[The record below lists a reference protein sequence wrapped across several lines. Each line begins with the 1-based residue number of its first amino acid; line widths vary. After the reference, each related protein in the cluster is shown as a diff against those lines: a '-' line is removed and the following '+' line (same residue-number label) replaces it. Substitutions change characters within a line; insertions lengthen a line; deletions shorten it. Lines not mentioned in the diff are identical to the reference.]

1 MDLFFLNIR
10 WLDIVDILL
19 VAWILYKLYDL
30 IKGSAAL
37 NIFLGIAS
45 IYLFYLI
52 TDALKMKMLSKL
64 LGQFTGVGVIALIIV
79 FQQELRRFLI
89 LIGKTGFNTQ
99 KQWLRRMLGL
109 EGTESKR
116 LNLKI
121 DEIIAA
127 TLRMQKDK
135 LGALIVMSENQEL
148 KPLISSGI
156 KLNADVSDELIESI
170 FFKNSPLHD
179 GALVIIK
186 SKIVA
191 AKVILPLTDR
201 QDLPLTFGLR
211 HRAAIGVTENFDVA
225 ALVLSEQNGKISL
238 VIKGEV
244 EQDITPEKL
253 KKRLREY
260 MTK

>member
-1 MDLFFLNIR
+1 
-10 WLDIVDILL
+10 
-19 VAWILYKLYDL
+19 
-30 IKGSAAL
+30 
-37 NIFLGIAS
+37 
-45 IYLFYLI
+45 
-52 TDALKMKMLSKL
+52 
-64 LGQFTGVGVIALIIV
+64 
-79 FQQELRRFLI
+79 LI
-89 LIGKTGFNTQ
+89 LIGKTGFSTQ

-121 DEIIAA
+121 DEILSA

-148 KPLISSGI
+148 KPLITSGI

-244 EQDITPEKL
+244 EHDISPEKL
-253 KKRLREY
+253 KKRLREF